1 MGRRV
6 DDAQLA
12 DGSRQAAWL
21 FMAAGL
27 IGLVN
32 DLPGTIGQ
40 GRAIAVELDALNF
53 AIGIAARLVPWHRW
67 SPRATLLLP
76 ALALANMSVNIS
88 NNLLPVSTYGVW
100 LVLVFVWI
108 GQWQPS
114 RTAFAMGPVA
124 ALAYLLPFAFGTP
137 ATATAVG
144 SIAISVPVAML
155 VAETI
160 ARKEK
165 ATQLAQ
171 AGQHEAFAI
180 LAAAN
185 LTDDLTGLGNRRR
198 ANVLLDSLGEGDALA
213 ILDLDH
219 FKRVNDN
226 LGHQRGDEVLQE
238 LGNFLRNAIRGGDS
252 VARFGGEEFVVVL
265 RSSTSSA
272 PATIQ
277 RLLADWRTTGPLTTL
292 SAGLAVHRAGQSSDV
307 TFGQADAAL
316 YRAKQGG
323 RDRLVVELD
332 SVTPSDRLGAH
343 GKR

>member
-1 MGRRV
+1 
-6 DDAQLA
+6 
-12 DGSRQAAWL
+12 
-21 FMAAGL
+21 MAAGL
-27 IGLVN
+27 IGLAN
-32 DLPGTIGQ
+32 DLPGTFGQ
-40 GRAIAVELDALNF
+40 GRALAVELDALNF
-53 AIGIAARLVPWHRW
+53 AIGVGAQLVPWHRW
-67 SPRATLLLP
+67 HPRATLLLP
-76 ALALANMSVNIS
+76 ALALANLSVNIS

-108 GQWQPS
+108 GQWQPA
-114 RTAFAMGPVA
+114 RTAFAMGPLA
-124 ALAYLLPFAFGTP
+124 AIAYALPFAFGTP

-144 SIAISVPVAML
+144 SVAISVPVAML

-171 AGQHEAFAI
+171 AGQQEAFAI

-198 ANVLLDSLGEGDALA
+198 ANVLLDSLEDGDALA

-219 FKRVNDN
+219 FKRVNDS

-238 LGNFLRNAIRGGDS
+238 LGGFLRNAIRGADS

-265 RSSTSSA
+265 RAATSSA

-277 RLLADWRTTGPLTTL
+277 RLLADWRATSPLTTL
-292 SAGLAVHRAGQSSDV
+292 SAGLAVHRSGQSSDV

-316 YRAKQGG
+316 YQAKQGG
-323 RDRLVVELD
+323 RDRLVVQLGA
-332 SVTPSDRLGAH
+332 VTPEDRLGAP
-343 GKR
+343 GTR